1 MRLDGHSSITNYI
14 RVINTQLCLFINH
27 RQPASSC
34 VNWWASRF
42 YRGWRANIT
51 KKSEIVRVIWR
62 AQISWCLFYWSG
74 VPGFDLLIVRVIWRA
89 WIWSLDRSRYWACLD
104 SISWWL
110 YAASNV
116 SSRLL
121 TRTAYHDMWLWGV
134 EKVGIWAGVMLWIDR
149 ITLWSRSSPNTIS
162 ILLCCLPARHTRSL
176 LGPCVLQLRCYGLIA
191 SLRCGQDQGR
201 LLDSSTVVVLYLA
214 GISKLIDISY
224 YRHFSYRLYRNH

>member
-1 MRLDGHSSITNYI
+1 MSDSVESLRRQLIPVRLDGHSSITNYI

-110 YAASNV
+110 YAALKM

-121 TRTAYHDMWLWGV
+121 TPTAYHV
-134 EKVGIWAGVMLWIDR
+134 HCDR
-149 ITLWSRSSPNTIS
+149 DVLKSRDLSRSDAVN
-162 ILLCCLPARHTRSL
+162 R
-176 LGPCVLQLRCYGLIA
+176 
-191 SLRCGQDQGR
+191 
-201 LLDSSTVVVLYLA
+201 
-214 GISKLIDISY
+214 
-224 YRHFSYRLYRNH
+224 